1 MSVSPECFYTGRHN
15 RAIAAAKSDLALFSL
30 RFAGCERAQN
40 AVELKRALSVERGLA
55 QKPLQ
60 VLQHQ
65 LLVAGSRVA
74 CPTAAL
80 IRPLADFFSC
90 RLEHCAPLKS

>member
-1 MSVSPECFYTGRHN
+1 MRVSPECFYTGGHN
-15 RAIAAAKSDLALFSL
+15 RAITAAKSDFVLFSL
-30 RFAGCERAQN
+30 RFAGSERAQN
-40 AVELKRALSVERGLA
+40 AVEFKRALGVKRGLA

-65 LLVAGSRVA
+65 LLVAGSRIA

-90 RLEHCAPLKS
+90 RPEHCTPLKS

>member
-1 MSVSPECFYTGRHN
+1 MSVSPECFYTGGHDG
-15 RAIAAAKSDLALFSL
+15 AITAAKPDLALFSL

-40 AVELKRALSVERGLA
+40 AVEFKRALGVERGLA

-65 LLVAGSRVA
+65 LLVAGSRIA

-80 IRPLADFFSC
+80 IRPLANFFSC
-90 RLEHCAPLKS
+90 RLEHCPPLKS